1 MIEKTTIGAAA
12 RAVRFCRVRGFLA
25 SSNDPTTFLH
35 NQSYCIRSPQPCLIF
50 IRMRPGIRLVHHTD
64 LCPAVTTG
72 TAACTTIVRHPDRAR
87 LAVYALLPATSST
100 ERMLSLDKRPLA
112 SSDLA
117 VTNSIHEKISHARLP
132 VGLRRTEDPN
142 IPETESTLDPV
153 TAVAIAMTFDGAHH
167 APLLPGGGDQP
178 TGIATVRA
186 IAPQDTTAEAGATV
200 AAAAAVLAVADNPI
214 TGTKAER

>member
-1 MIEKTTIGAAA
+1 MSHFHPDEA
-12 RAVRFCRVRGFLA
+12 RYPPGPSHRPMPRRDDRDGRMY
-25 SSNDPTTFLH
+25 DD
-35 NQSYCIRSPQPCLIF
+35 RSPS
-50 IRMRPGIRLVHHTD
+50 RSRSPG
-64 LCPAVTTG
+64 
-72 TAACTTIVRHPDRAR
+72 
-87 LAVYALLPATSST
+87 
-100 ERMLSLDKRPLA
+100 
-112 SSDLA
+112 A

-167 APLLPGGGDQP
+167 APLLPGGADQP

>member
-1 MIEKTTIGAAA
+1 
-12 RAVRFCRVRGFLA
+12 
-25 SSNDPTTFLH
+25 
-35 NQSYCIRSPQPCLIF
+35 
-50 IRMRPGIRLVHHTD
+50 MRPGIRLVHHTD

-87 LAVYALLPATSST
+87 LA
-100 ERMLSLDKRPLA
+100 
-112 SSDLA
+112 
-117 VTNSIHEKISHARLP
+117 ISHARLP

-142 IPETESTLDPV
+142 IPETESTPDPV

-167 APLLPGGGDQP
+167 APLLLGGADQP

-186 IAPQDTTAEAGATV
+186 IAPQDTTAGAEATV
-200 AAAAAVLAVADNPI
+200 AAAAAVLAVADNHI